1 MVETDKLTETYAIR
15 VPEVTKAAI
24 DRLDS
29 KQKKSMNEAVLI
41 AIARALHDAR
51 FNPDLY
57 LKDA

>member
-15 VPEVTKAAI
+15 
-24 DRLDS
+24 
-29 KQKKSMNEAVLI
+29 MNEAVLI